1 MHWTTVS
8 TRHLL
13 YFFTTK
19 RGIILMIA
27 GLLFNGFY
35 TYARVGLMPGVSLPL
50 APSEISEIRN
60 LEVGFSSFLNLI
72 WSVIVTFEGAYLFN
86 NGLFQRFLLNGFN
99 RWQWGHLLLL
109 NVTVVALLLGLL
121 QTAFINALGQT
132 LYGIQVI
139 SWGYIFQLGVS
150 LLFKG
155 VFIFFLIAIFPSYL
169 VLLFIIIWPNIE
181 QLLNFGPIKKALF
194 ELPESLPFQVL
205 IEWQK
210 TDAVFSANGGFL
222 LGYFVLFLTLIYT
235 LINKKAYG

>member
-1 MHWTTVS
+1 
-8 TRHLL
+8 
-13 YFFTTK
+13 
-19 RGIILMIA
+19 MIA
-27 GLLFNGFY
+27 GLLFNGFF
-35 TYARVGLMPGVSLPL
+35 TYARVGIFPGVSLPL
-50 APSEISEIRN
+50 APSEINEIRN
-60 LEVGFSSFLNLI
+60 LRINFSSFLNLI

-139 SWGYIFQLGVS
+139 SWGYIFQLAAS

-155 VFIFFLIAIFPSYL
+155 VFILLLIALFPSYL
-169 VLLFIIIWPNIE
+169 VLLFVIIWPNIE
-181 QLLNFGPIKKALF
+181 QLLNVRPVKKALF
-194 ELPESLPFQVL
+194 ELPEYLPLQVL

-210 TDAVFSANGGFL
+210 ADAVFSANGGFL
-222 LGYFVLFLTLIYT
+222 LGYFVLFVVLFYT